1 MSPDRNLLSFTE
13 KSGCHTSLGSF
24 ANLLAHAHRQIVRIP
39 TISGKD
45 SVFNVILTWSW
56 FPIANS
62 PGLINILVRLLLTLT
77 LVGRFV
83 LV

>member
-1 MSPDRNLLSFTE
+1 M
-13 KSGCHTSLGSF
+13 
-24 ANLLAHAHRQIVRIP
+24 QIVRIP

-45 SVFNVILTWSW
+45 FVFSVVLIRSW

-62 PGLINILVRLLLTLT
+62 LVLINILVRLLFTLT
-77 LVGRFV
+77 VVGCFV

>member
-1 MSPDRNLLSFTE
+1 M
-13 KSGCHTSLGSF
+13 
-24 ANLLAHAHRQIVRIP
+24 QMVRIP

-45 SVFNVILTWSW
+45 SVFSVVLAWSW

-62 PGLINILVRLLLTLT
+62 LVLINIVVRLLFTLT
-77 LVGRFV
+77 VVGRFV